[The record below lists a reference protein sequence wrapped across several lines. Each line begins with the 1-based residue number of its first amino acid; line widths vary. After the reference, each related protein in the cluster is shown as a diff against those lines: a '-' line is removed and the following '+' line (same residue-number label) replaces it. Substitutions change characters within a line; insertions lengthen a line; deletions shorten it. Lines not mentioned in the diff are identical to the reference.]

1 MLVCSQVLGACEGCT
16 LWVEVMLG
24 KWLMEMAQMLRRVP
38 WLMRTDI
45 PPLLQYPVGDAA
57 FPFVCGLIRMFY
69 GLSLR
74 DNLAGLV
81 MVARCFLCG
90 GGGTAELKKS
100 E

>member
-1 MLVCSQVLGACEGCT
+1 
-16 LWVEVMLG
+16 
-24 KWLMEMAQMLRRVP
+24 MLRRVP

-57 FPFVCGLIRMFY
+57 FPFVCGLISMFY

-74 DNLAGLV
+74 DTLAGLV
-81 MVARCFLCG
+81 MVARCFLFG
-90 GGGTAELKKS
+90 GADGAKPKKS

>member
-1 MLVCSQVLGACEGCT
+1 
-16 LWVEVMLG
+16 
-24 KWLMEMAQMLRRVP
+24 MLRQVP

-74 DNLAGLV
+74 DNLGGLV
-81 MVARCFLCG
+81 TVARCFLLWRRRRAQAQGELSG
-90 GGGTAELKKS
+90 GC
-100 E
+100 